1 MPTPRIRQA
10 QPADKAA
17 WLMLRQRLWR
27 HCPDERHDLE
37 INQLLKA
44 EGVVLVAEVPPARLI
59 GFAEVSLRV
68 DHVEGASISPVPY
81 LEGWFVDEPYRGRG
95 VGRALLNAVEQW
107 AVSEGYTQL
116 ASDAEIENASSIRL
130 HQLAGFSEVGR
141 TVHFL
146 KPLLPKTEPMPVVK

>member
-1 MPTPRIRQA
+1 M
-10 QPADKAA
+10 
-17 WLMLRQRLWR
+17 
-27 HCPDERHDLE
+27 
-37 INQLLKA
+37 
-44 EGVVLVAEVPPARLI
+44 
-59 GFAEVSLRV
+59 
-68 DHVEGASISPVPY
+68 PY

>member
-27 HCPDERHDLE
+27 QCPDEKHDLE
-37 INQLLKA
+37 MDQLLKS
-44 EGVVLVAEVPPARLI
+44 EGVVLVAEVAPATLI

-68 DHVEGASISPVPY
+68 DHVDGASISPVPY
-81 LEGWFVDEPYRGRG
+81 LEGWFVDEPYRGCG
-95 VGRALLNAVEQW
+95 VGRALLDAVEQW

-146 KPLLPKTEPMPVVK
+146 KPLLPKTEPTPVVK